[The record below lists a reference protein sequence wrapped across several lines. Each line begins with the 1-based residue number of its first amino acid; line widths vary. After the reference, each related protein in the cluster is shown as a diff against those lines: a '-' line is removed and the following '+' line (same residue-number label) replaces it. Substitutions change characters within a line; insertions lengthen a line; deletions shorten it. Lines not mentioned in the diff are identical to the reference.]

1 VVIETEGTCAHTDE
15 KEMGCP
21 SCGWL
26 ESSRPPVPIPAAL
39 TKLQKEHESILKQ
52 NRTLLKSLRGDIRT
66 SHEKGGVSKNLTHPK
81 LARLM
86 KLVTEHQR
94 EEERV
99 LIPFVDKYLDS
110 NASESIR
117 CQHTEMSKALRQL
130 NAKLTRANSSNQ
142 EESRR
147 ALLKFASEFDSLAR
161 KHFSREENVIY
172 WFVSLC
178 LSQPDQNGKVCN
190 PHSRES

>member
-1 VVIETEGTCAHTDE
+1 MSTETESTCAHSSE
-15 KEMGCP
+15 EEMGCP
-21 SCGWL
+21 ICLWL
-26 ESSRPPVPIPAAL
+26 ESSRPLVRIPAL

-52 NRTLLKSLRGDIRT
+52 SRSLLKSLLGDART
-66 SHEKGGVSKNLTHPK
+66 VHKKGAVSKNLTPLK
-81 LARLM
+81 SARLM
-86 KLVTEHQR
+86 RLVTEQQR

-117 CQHTEMSKALRQL
+117 CEHTEMSRTLRQL
-130 NAKLTRANSSNQ
+130 NAKLTRANGSNQ

-147 ALLKFASEFDSLAR
+147 ACFKFASEFDSLAR

-178 LSQPDQNGKVCN
+178 LSQPDQNSKICN
-190 PHSRES
+190 PHS